1 MTDSLQKTLK
11 QNVPFVNLDM
21 RTIVATLRAAA
32 VLQELMQP
40 FFKQF
45 GITHQQFNVLRI
57 LRGAGEEGLPSLEI
71 PKRMVQ
77 RVPDTTRILRRLESA
92 GMLIR
97 RRCTEDRRVV
107 FVQITKR
114 ALDLLASMDEPLL
127 EIGRE
132 ICSVF
137 TLEEQETFNG
147 LLDLFS
153 DR

>member
-32 VLQELMQP
+32 VLQELLQP

-45 GITHQQFNVLRI
+45 DITHQQFNVLRI
-57 LRGAGEEGLPSLEI
+57 LRGAGEGGLASLEI

-97 RRCTEDRRVV
+97 RRCSEDRRVI
-107 FVQITKR
+107 FVQITKK

-137 TLEEQETFNG
+137 TLEEQEAFND
-147 LLDLFS
+147 LLDSFS
-153 DR
+153 ER

>member
-1 MTDSLQKTLK
+1 MTDSLQETLK

-32 VLQELMQP
+32 VLQELMRP

-57 LRGAGEEGLPSLEI
+57 LRGAGEGGLPSLEI

-92 GMLIR
+92 GMLKR
-97 RRCTEDRRVV
+97 RRCSRDRRVI
-107 FVQITKR
+107 FVQITEKS
-114 ALDLLASMDEPLL
+114 LDLLASMDGPLL
-127 EIGRE
+127 DIGRE
-132 ICSVF
+132 ICRVF
-137 TLEEQETFNG
+137 TPEEQQAFND
-147 LLDLFS
+147 LLDSFS